1 MKRFF
6 TKTAFVVAL
15 ASMASIGHAQIMSVS
30 SGSTTVQLSTAF
42 INSLGANVTDLQGN
56 PLTNNTITF
65 QAASGALDLSLA
77 AGEVQH
83 KGGIIINAR
92 GMQIRLENWT
102 IDTSTP
108 TASIISAEFVM
119 NGHFDFRLPLFDV
132 QPPPGFVIPLT
143 LQSGALQI
151 NGLTLTIAPAT
162 EFALSALFG
171 GPVVHTGASAGT
183 ANTSVVFSSQS
194 SQY

>member
-6 TKTAFVVAL
+6 SKTAFVVAL

-42 INSLGANVTDLQGN
+42 INSLGATVTDLQGN
-56 PLTNNTITF
+56 PLPNNTITF

-83 KGGIIINAR
+83 KGGLIINAG

-108 TASIISAEFVM
+108 TASIISAEFIM
-119 NGHFDFRLPLFDV
+119 NGHFDFRLPLFNV
-132 QPPPGFVIPLT
+132 QPPPGFMIPIT
-143 LQSGALQI
+143 LQSGALQL
-151 NGLTLTIAPAT
+151 NGLTLTIAPAMAST
-162 EFALSALFG
+162 LYSLFG
-171 GPVVHTGASAGT
+171 GPVVHAGASAGT
-183 ANTSVVFSSQS
+183 ANANVVFSSQS